1 MGRKKTVAFVLSTDS
16 ILSDLNAIDQWHLW
30 KLLNGRGSY
39 HSSVL
44 KEVKLP
50 KDIISSLNWILATEP
65 WARIPE
71 EWWRSLWASHNGNAW
86 VDAIC
91 SSGVGKQK
99 DIWGRGDFLQI
110 WYNGK
115 DLKVIHHARDIH
127 HTQQQP
133 KATRCHVPPAACQAS
148 WHQHFCP
155 SCFCM
160 GGGKE
165 FLCPPPPHRLLMQAS
180 LSHTPTGAWDT
191 FIRWQEVT
199 IRAERG
205 CQCHQMLLKL
215 IGWVCTSILFQRGPN
230 NAVQVRTHSLWEAP
244 MRAAAQRHR
253 DEADASIH
261 FFSFSLRGWLSSRYL
276 EISNSDWVKMSKKN
290 I

>member
-1 MGRKKTVAFVLSTDS
+1 MGRKNTVAFVLSTDS

-155 SCFCM
+155 SCSCM
-160 GGGKE
+160 GGGQRIPLPAPAPSFANAGFIISHPNRGLGHIHPVTGGDNQSWAGLPMPPDVAEAYRLGLHQHPVPRGSKQCGPGE
-165 FLCPPPPHRLLMQAS
+165 DTQPLGGSHAGSCSETPRWGRRFHPLLFVFLTGLTFKS
-180 LSHTPTGAWDT
+180 LSW
-191 FIRWQEVT
+191 
-199 IRAERG
+199 
-205 CQCHQMLLKL
+205 
-215 IGWVCTSILFQRGPN
+215 
-230 NAVQVRTHSLWEAP
+230 
-244 MRAAAQRHR
+244 
-253 DEADASIH
+253 
-261 FFSFSLRGWLSSRYL
+261 
-276 EISNSDWVKMSKKN
+276 N
-290 I
+290 IKFRLG